1 MPPTPVT
8 RLAVVLAVSALAG
21 CDVLDPTET
30 DPNVAHIDAVTLAT
44 APADG
49 GAVFVRLATRFDTT
63 DTEAAPGPFPL
74 ALAVP
79 PGFAVTT
86 TDGRFY
92 DGEPLTVEIRRCTET
107 CVTSVSVGRETV
119 APDAWAD
126 AERTV
131 TVAGTAVTLTY
142 RKTSS

>member
-1 MPPTPVT
+1 MT
-8 RLAVVLAVSALAG
+8 RLAVVLAVSVLAG

-44 APADG
+44 APAGG

-86 TDGRFY
+86 TDGRFH
-92 DGEPLTVEIRRCTET
+92 DGEPLTVELRRCAET
-107 CVTSVSVGRETV
+107 CTTSASVGGKTL
-119 APDAWAD
+119 APDAWGG

-131 TVAGTAVTLTY
+131 TVAGTSITLTY